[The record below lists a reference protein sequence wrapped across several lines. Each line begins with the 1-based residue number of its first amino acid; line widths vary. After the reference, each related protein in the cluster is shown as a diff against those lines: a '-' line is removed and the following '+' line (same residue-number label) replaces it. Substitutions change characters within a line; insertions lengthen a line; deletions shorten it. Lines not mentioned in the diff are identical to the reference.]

1 MRGSSLFAERKSGV
15 PEQVRKVYIV
25 GIGQTKVKEHWER
38 SSRDLATSSI
48 LGAMGQAGID
58 RADAIY
64 VGNALSGELT
74 GQEHLAALIADFAGL
89 GGIEALR
96 VEAASGS
103 GGAAVRMGYLA
114 VASGLRNVVIVTG
127 VEKMT
132 DLSGPAM
139 EEALITATDEDY
151 EAIHGLSLVALNAL
165 LMQRYMYEYHLERK
179 DFAHF
184 PINAHN
190 NAVHN
195 EHAMFRR
202 AITVDDFENARMVAA
217 PISLLDCAPMADG
230 AATVIL
236 SSEKAN
242 SAVEV
247 ISSAVATDTIA
258 LHDRRNPLFLQGV
271 HESAQSAYS
280 QAGIGPDDIDVFE
293 LHDAF
298 AIMAALSLEACG
310 FASEGQGAR
319 LAMDGEITR
328 EGRIPI
334 CTMGGLKGRGHPIG
348 ASGVYQI
355 VELVQQL
362 QGSAGANQVECRLGM
377 AQSIGGSGATTVTHI
392 LKSPD

>member
-1 MRGSSLFAERKSGV
+1 M
-15 PEQVRKVYIV
+15 RKVYVV
-25 GIGQTKVKEHWER
+25 GIGQTRVKEHWER
-38 SSRDLATSSI
+38 SARDLALSSI
-48 LGAMGQAGID
+48 LRGMEQAGID
-58 RADAIY
+58 KADAIY

-114 VASGLRNVVIVTG
+114 VASGLRDVVIVTG

-151 EAIHGLSLVALNAL
+151 EAIHGLSFVAVNAL
-165 LMQRYMYEYHLERK
+165 LMQRYMYEYHLARK
-179 DFAHF
+179 DFARF
-184 PINAHN
+184 SINAHN

-195 EHAMFRR
+195 EYAMFRKP
-202 AITVDDFENARMVAA
+202 ITVDDFENARMVAS
-217 PISLLDCAPMADG
+217 PISLLDLAPMADG

-236 SSEKAN
+236 SSEKME
-242 SAVEV
+242 SAVE
-247 ISSAVATDTIA
+247 IIASAVATDTIA

-271 HESAQSAYS
+271 HESAQRAYS

-298 AIMAALSLEACG
+298 TIMAALSLEACG

-319 LAMDGEITR
+319 LAMDGEITL
-328 EGRIPI
+328 EGRMPI

-355 VELVQQL
+355 VELVRQL
-362 QGSAGANQVECRLGM
+362 QGRAGANQVDCRLGM

-392 LKSPD
+392 LEAPD

>member
-1 MRGSSLFAERKSGV
+1 
-15 PEQVRKVYIV
+15 VRKVYVV
-25 GIGQTKVKEHWER
+25 GIGQTRVKEHWER
-38 SSRDLATSSI
+38 SARDLALSSI
-48 LGAMGQAGID
+48 LRAMEQAGID
-58 RADAIY
+58 KADAIY

-114 VASGLRNVVIVTG
+114 VASGLRDVVIVTG

-151 EAIHGLSLVALNAL
+151 EAIHGLSFVAVNAL
-165 LMQRYMYEYHLERK
+165 LMQRYMYEYHLARK
-179 DFAHF
+179 DFARF
-184 PINAHN
+184 SINAHN

-195 EHAMFRR
+195 EYAMFRKP
-202 AITVDDFENARMVAA
+202 ITVDDFENARMVAA
-217 PISLLDCAPMADG
+217 PISLLDLAPMADG

-236 SSEKAN
+236 SSEKME
-242 SAVEV
+242 SAVE
-247 ISSAVATDTIA
+247 IIASAVATDTIA

-271 HESAQSAYS
+271 HESAQRAYS

-298 AIMAALSLEACG
+298 TIMAALSLEACG

-319 LAMDGEITR
+319 LAMDGEITL
-328 EGRIPI
+328 EGRMPI

-355 VELVQQL
+355 VELVRQL
-362 QGSAGANQVECRLGM
+362 QGRAGANQVDCRLGM

-392 LKSPD
+392 LEAPD

>member
-1 MRGSSLFAERKSGV
+1 M
-15 PEQVRKVYIV
+15 RKVYVV
-25 GIGQTKVKEHWER
+25 GIGQTRVKEHWER
-38 SSRDLATSSI
+38 SARDLAISSI
-48 LGAMGQAGID
+48 LGAMEQAGID

-114 VASGLRNVVIVTG
+114 VASGLRDVVIVTG

-151 EAIHGLSLVALNAL
+151 EAIHGLSFVAVNAL

-179 DFAHF
+179 DFARF
-184 PINAHN
+184 SINAHS

-195 EHAMFRR
+195 EYAMFRKP
-202 AITVDDFENARMVAA
+202 ITVDDFENARMVAA
-217 PISLLDCAPMADG
+217 PISLLDSAPMADG

-236 SSEKAN
+236 SSEKTN
-242 SAVEV
+242 SAVE
-247 ISSAVATDTIA
+247 IIASAVATDTIA

-271 HESAQSAYS
+271 HESAQRAYS

-298 AIMAALSLEACG
+298 TIMAALSLEACG

-319 LAMDGEITR
+319 LAMDGEITL
-328 EGRIPI
+328 EGRMPI

-355 VELVQQL
+355 VELVRQL
-362 QGSAGANQVECRLGM
+362 QGRAGANQVDCRLGM

-392 LKSPD
+392 LEAPD

>member
-1 MRGSSLFAERKSGV
+1 M
-15 PEQVRKVYIV
+15 RKVYVV
-25 GIGQTKVKEHWER
+25 GIGQTRVKEHWER
-38 SSRDLATSSI
+38 SARDLAISSI
-48 LGAMGQAGID
+48 LRAMEQAGID
-58 RADAIY
+58 KADAIY

-114 VASGLRNVVIVTG
+114 VASGLRDVVIVTG

-139 EEALITATDEDY
+139 EEALITATDDDY
-151 EAIHGLSLVALNAL
+151 EAIHGLSFVAVNAL

-179 DFAHF
+179 DFARF
-184 PINAHN
+184 SINAHN

-195 EHAMFRR
+195 EYAMFRKP
-202 AITVDDFENARMVAA
+202 ITVDDFENARMVAA
-217 PISLLDCAPMADG
+217 PISLLDSAPMADG

-236 SSEKAN
+236 SSEKMD
-242 SAVEV
+242 SAVE
-247 ISSAVATDTIA
+247 IIASAVATDTIA

-271 HESAQSAYS
+271 HESAQRAYS
-280 QAGIGPDDIDVFE
+280 QAGIGPDDIEVFE

-298 AIMAALSLEACG
+298 TIMAALSLEACG

-319 LAMDGEITR
+319 LAMDGEITL
-328 EGRIPI
+328 EGRMPI

-355 VELVQQL
+355 VELVRQL
-362 QGSAGANQVECRLGM
+362 QGRAGANQVDCRLGM

-392 LKSPD
+392 LEAPD

>member
-1 MRGSSLFAERKSGV
+1 
-15 PEQVRKVYIV
+15 VRKVYIV
-25 GIGQTKVKEHWER
+25 GIGQTPVGEHWD
-38 SSRDLATSSI
+38 SSARDLAIRSI
-48 LGAMGQAGID
+48 SQAMEQAGID
-58 RADAIY
+58 KADALY

-89 GGIEALR
+89 EGMEALR
-96 VEAASGS
+96 LEAAGGS

-114 VASGLRNVVIVTG
+114 VASGLQDVVIVTG

-139 EEALITATDEDY
+139 EEALVTSTDEDY
-151 EAIHGLSLVALNAL
+151 EAIHGLSFVALNAL

-184 PINAHN
+184 SVNAHQ
-190 NAVHN
+190 NAVNN
-195 EHAMFRR
+195 EYAMFRR
-202 AITVDDFENARMVAA
+202 PITVDDFENARMIAA
-217 PISLLDCAPMADG
+217 PISLLDSAPVADG

-236 SSEKAN
+236 CADGMAGGDAN
-242 SAVEV
+242 SAVE
-247 ISSAVATDTIA
+247 IIASAVATDTVA
-258 LHDRRNPLFLQGV
+258 LHDRRNPIFLQGV
-271 HESAQSAYS
+271 RESAQRAYS
-280 QAGIGPDDIDVFE
+280 QAGIGPDDIDLLE

-310 FASEGQGAR
+310 FASEGQGVH
-319 LAMDGEITR
+319 LAMDGEITL

-334 CTMGGLKGRGHPIG
+334 CTMGGLKGRGHPVG

-362 QGSAGANQVECRLGM
+362 RGGAGPNQVDCHLGM

-392 LKSPD
+392 LKSLD